1 MEREEEAA
9 NRSSAAADD
18 ELIKNADKF
27 ISEIREKKKS
37 LLLENAAESNYS
49 EIAGEETTI
58 KGAKKTKP
66 SESLLALQDRFRRER
81 TNTNEQ
87 MRQMAESVNRI
98 EQIPAGT
105 TTEASKVQYRPSSL
119 ELDNLSTYDK
129 ISVMLANNKQNNNQQ
144 QQQQQQLNY
153 EEKYRH
159 NQDKSKSKLINNSY
173 NELLTTAANNNE
185 DDYDVADTMMS
196 EKSRAKEKSR
206 ARFIK
211 LLKNKLKF

>member
-1 MEREEEAA
+1 MEREEAA
-9 NRSSAAADD
+9 KTSSAATNE
-18 ELIKNADKF
+18 ELIRNADKF

-37 LLLENAAESNYS
+37 LIENTDNYS
-49 EIAGEETTI
+49 EISAEEEPTN
-58 KGAKKTKP
+58 GAKKTKP

-81 TNTNEQ
+81 TITNEQ

-105 TTEASKVQYRPSSL
+105 TTEASSKLQYRPSSI

-129 ISVMLANNKQNNNQQ
+129 ISVVLANNKHNNQQ
-144 QQQQQQLNY
+144 QQQQNY
-153 EEKYRH
+153 EEKYKH

-173 NELLTTAANNNE
+173 NELLTTNNE
-185 DDYDVADTMMS
+185 DDYDVVETMTS
-196 EKSRAKEKSR
+196 EKNRAKEKSR